1 MIAGG
6 PDSSYLLGYL
16 ALCLVGI
23 ALQVVGVIGVV
34 SMAWAEEDEDKRREF
49 AREKKMVELSNG
61 FAAFAREIN
70 VDPLEFVK
78 RPGVNAYLNRTG
90 AQTVD
95 DVIECGLAEEFFTI
109 FESDL
114 AGIPR
119 QKAMAFL
126 GVAVPSGGVL
136 PSSTVESAAEQQ
148 ADNAGVNRA

>member
-78 RPGVNAYLNRTG
+78 RPGVNAYLKTRHTFP
-90 AQTVD
+90 TTMH
-95 DVIECGLAEEFFTI
+95 CFCL
-109 FESDL
+109 S
-114 AGIPR
+114 R
-119 QKAMAFL
+119 
-126 GVAVPSGGVL
+126 
-136 PSSTVESAAEQQ
+136 
-148 ADNAGVNRA
+148 